1 MILYRI
7 LIVLHILGATVWVG
21 GHLVL
26 SLTVLPRA
34 LRASDPAIIRDF
46 EDGYERIGIPALV
59 IQVLTGLW
67 LAYHWAPDV
76 VSWIRPANLQAWLIA
91 AKLGLLA
98 VTVALAAHA
107 RLRIIPSLDRD
118 NLPALATH
126 IVAVT
131 TIGVVMV
138 ALGVAIRTGGLW

>member
-1 MILYRI
+1 MYRT
-7 LIVLHILGATVWVG
+7 LIILHILGATVWVG
-21 GHLVL
+21 GHIVL
-26 SLTVLPRA
+26 TLTILPRA
-34 LRASDPAIIRDF
+34 LRERDPVIIREF

-59 IQVLTGLW
+59 IQVLTGLF

-76 VSWIRPANLQAWLIA
+76 ASWFRPATLHASLIA

-107 RLRIIPSLDRD
+107 RLKIIPSLDSNTLR
-118 NLPALATH
+118 PLAFH

-131 TIGVVMV
+131 TIGVLMV
-138 ALGVAIRTGGLW
+138 VLGVAIRTGGMW